1 MIDHYLEKGTMYV
14 LEDGNVK
21 AECVVT
27 DEDNGIL
34 EIKNIAVDPQSQ
46 GQGYGKALI
55 DFLASKYADEYSI
68 LQVGT
73 GDSPLTVPFYEECGF
88 VRSHNIPNFFTDN
101 YDTEPFDL
109 IFMDA
114 AKGQYIHFMPDI
126 LRLLKTGGTL
136 VSDNVLQDGD
146 IIESHYAVIRRNR
159 TIYKR
164 MREYLYELTHR
175 KDLVTAVLPV
185 GDGITVSTKVEV
197 ENDEKE

>member
-1 MIDHYLEKGTMYV
+1 MEV
-14 LEDGNVK
+14 LKRLTG
-21 AECVVT
+21 
-27 DEDNGIL
+27 
-34 EIKNIAVDPQSQ
+34 P
-46 GQGYGKALI
+46 Y
-55 DFLASKYADEYSI
+55 DFVFL
-68 LQVGT
+68 
-73 GDSPLTVPFYEECGF
+73 
-88 VRSHNIPNFFTDN
+88 
-101 YDTEPFDL
+101 
-109 IFMDA
+109 DA
-114 AKGQYIHFMPDI
+114 AKAQYIYYLPELLRIMPE
-126 LRLLKTGGTL
+126 GAVL